1 MNARETVRRILVK
14 VRESLMLRSIA
25 AICSHACRKTA
36 DIAGPILR
44 KIGARLPKEDKAGL
58 YVTVIFHLAVIIVL
72 LAGSIS
78 SAITGESSYLL
89 DFSRQE
95 AIEKQMQED
104 AFREEISRR
113 LDRLLS
119 EGDVDLPAEQD
130 GQIRNIAVDASSSLE
145 DDRNTDAEKL
155 YADAARLQED
165 LSGYRQDVALEDMR
179 DEVVDLAEVQ
189 DMEEDHARKT
199 YKGPSVVSYSLDG
212 RKAST
217 LKIPAYRCMG
227 GGEVTVIITVDNSGR
242 VTNAKVMDDISSQ
255 DECLRNY
262 AVRAARLSRFSADPK
277 APLRQTG
284 EIVYRFLA
292 QGS

>member
-1 MNARETVRRILVK
+1 MQLVDIETLDRLHPSASTRWIPEDVRV
-14 VRESLMLRSIA
+14 
-25 AICSHACRKTA
+25 
-36 DIAGPILR
+36 
-44 KIGARLPKEDKAGL
+44 
-58 YVTVIFHLAVIIVL
+58 
-72 LAGSIS
+72 
-78 SAITGESSYLL
+78 
-89 DFSRQE
+89 
-95 AIEKQMQED
+95 
-104 AFREEISRR
+104 R

-130 GQIRNIAVDASSSLE
+130 GQIRNISVDASSSLE

-155 YADAARLQED
+155 YADAARLQKD
-165 LSGYRQDVALEDMR
+165 LSGYRQDMALEDMR
-179 DEVVDLAEVQ
+179 DEAVDLAEVQ

>member
-1 MNARETVRRILVK
+1 M
-14 VRESLMLRSIA
+14 
-25 AICSHACRKTA
+25 
-36 DIAGPILR
+36 
-44 KIGARLPKEDKAGL
+44 
-58 YVTVIFHLAVIIVL
+58 IFHLAVIIVL

-165 LSGYRQDVALEDMR
+165 LSGYRQDMALEDMR
-179 DEVVDLAEVQ
+179 DEAVDLAEVQ
-189 DMEEDHARKT
+189 DMEENKARKT

>member
-1 MNARETVRRILVK
+1 MRRDAVARRKYILDNGKET
-14 VRESLMLRSIA
+14 
-25 AICSHACRKTA
+25 H
-36 DIAGPILR
+36 
-44 KIGARLPKEDKAGL
+44 
-58 YVTVIFHLAVIIVL
+58 
-72 LAGSIS
+72 
-78 SAITGESSYLL
+78 
-89 DFSRQE
+89 QE
-95 AIEKQMQED
+95 
-104 AFREEISRR
+104 
-113 LDRLLS
+113 RLLS

-179 DEVVDLAEVQ
+179 DEAVDLAEVQ

>member
-1 MNARETVRRILVK
+1 
-14 VRESLMLRSIA
+14 
-25 AICSHACRKTA
+25 
-36 DIAGPILR
+36 
-44 KIGARLPKEDKAGL
+44 
-58 YVTVIFHLAVIIVL
+58 
-72 LAGSIS
+72 
-78 SAITGESSYLL
+78 
-89 DFSRQE
+89 
-95 AIEKQMQED
+95 MQED

-130 GQIRNIAVDASSSLE
+130 GQIRNIAVDASYSLE

-155 YADAARLQED
+155 YAAAARLQKD
-165 LSGYRQDVALEDMR
+165 LSGYRQDMALEDMR
-179 DEVVDLAEVQ
+179 DEAVDLAEVQ
-189 DMEEDHARKT
+189 DMEENHARKT

-284 EIVYRFLA
+284 EIVYSFLA